1 MMEYK
6 SSDFID
12 FQIIN
17 ENVIIATAKR
27 DGSEI
32 PICKACYDKDK
43 SISYISSC
51 WKCNN
56 EKSNKYSCLNCNK
69 EFIWEK

>member
-1 MMEYK
+1 MEYK

-32 PICKACYDKDK
+32 PICKACYDKYK
-43 SISYISSC
+43 TISYVAPC
-51 WKCNN
+51 GGFNYEPNN
-56 EKSNKYSCLNCNK
+56 RYFCFNCDK
-69 EFIWEK
+69 EFVWKK